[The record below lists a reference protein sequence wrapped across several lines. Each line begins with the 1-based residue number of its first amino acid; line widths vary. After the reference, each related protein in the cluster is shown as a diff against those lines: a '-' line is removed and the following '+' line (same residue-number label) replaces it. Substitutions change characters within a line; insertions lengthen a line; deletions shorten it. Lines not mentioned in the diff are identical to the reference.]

1 MGTSLEQRNEDG
13 SADSEFRDLIRRQLE
28 LLGEDPD
35 RQGLLRTP
43 ERVAKSLAWLT
54 RGYEMDVEEYD
65 FRTGGRYRYTHRDG
79 AAEYRFNG
87 VFHVVRDNEFAIQ
100 TFEFEGVPDVVSIES
115 VTFEPLEGGRT
126 RVRAHAVYPTVEARD
141 GMVASGMERGVIEG
155 YEQLDEVLAGA

>member
-1 MGTSLEQRNEDG
+1 MNNAVTITAPEGLPFTDIEREFDHPVEKVFRAYKEPELVQRW
-13 SADSEFRDLIRRQLE
+13 
-28 LLGEDPD
+28 LGP
-35 RQGLLRTP
+35 
-43 ERVAKSLAWLT
+43 

-79 AAEYRFNG
+79 SAEYRFNG

-126 RVRAHAVYPTVEARD
+126 RVRAHAVYPSVEARD
-141 GMVASGMERGVIEG
+141 GMVASGMERGVVEG